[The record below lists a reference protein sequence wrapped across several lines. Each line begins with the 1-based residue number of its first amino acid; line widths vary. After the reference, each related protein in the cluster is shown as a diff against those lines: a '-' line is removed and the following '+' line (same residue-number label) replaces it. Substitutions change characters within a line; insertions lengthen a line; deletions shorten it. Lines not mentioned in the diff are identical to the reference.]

1 MSLEHKNDFHA
12 TTLPDEKPDT
22 YIGEV
27 QDLSYNVKAE
37 EKVLR
42 KFDKFL
48 LPPLAIILLVAYL
61 DRSNL
66 GNAKVFGFEDGR
78 SISNKIHTSTSPNRT
93 TQVSAWLETSTIRFR
108 LCSTRSTFY
117 LRCLG
122 LWQSNDLAPIVFWV
136 SP

>member
-1 MSLEHKNDFHA
+1 MSLEQKSDFHA
-12 TTLPDEKPDT
+12 TALPDEKSDSA
-22 YIGEV
+22 IGEV
-27 QDLSYNVKAE
+27 QDLGFDADVE

-78 SISNKIHTSTSPNRT
+78 STSHRM
-93 TQVSAWLETSTIRFR
+93 QI
-108 LCSTRSTFY
+108 
-117 LRCLG
+117 
-122 LWQSNDLAPIVFWV
+122 PIF
-136 SP
+136 